1 MSTDQ
6 INICCR
12 LIRSTAYVSR
22 FVKNAQTKQRTMRN
36 ITPLSV
42 EEIRH
47 ALNFLISRTQLR
59 TYPEEVTA
67 LRSGRNINA
76 KSTIRKLSPYIDD
89 YKVLRVGGRLDH
101 APIPLDARHSV
112 ILPSKSRFYVLV
124 LRSVHMR
131 LAHTSAGRTL
141 HETGKMYWIIKGKSA
156 A

>member
-89 YKVLRVGGRLDH
+89 YKVLRVGGRLNH
-101 APIPLDARHSV
+101 APIPLRRT
-112 ILPSKSRFYVLV
+112 RFCRKDPQRNEKNVLDHQRKV
-124 LRSVHMR
+124 SGKERSVQMFP
-131 LAHTSAGRTL
+131 
-141 HETGKMYWIIKGKSA
+141 M
-156 A
+156 